1 MNVAARFDP
10 TEPMRERVRRPYAR
24 IGTASPTAY
33 LIEFSS

>member
-24 IGTASPTAY
+24 NRDHLADR
-33 LIEFSS
+33 LFD